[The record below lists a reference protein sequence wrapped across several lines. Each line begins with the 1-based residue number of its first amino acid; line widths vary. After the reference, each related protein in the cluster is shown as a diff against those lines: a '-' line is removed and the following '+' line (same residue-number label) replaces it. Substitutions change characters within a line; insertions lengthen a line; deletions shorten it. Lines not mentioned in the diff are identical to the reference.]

1 LKGGVLES
9 KTKELFMLIKNH
21 YSTDKVDYLRDRT
34 FIKAIKRKEGKAW
47 KKRIKRDFKNACSY
61 NMEDRYA
68 NKMHIATTIKTY
80 AKDNRIAFVSGGVDC
95 DGGMWNN
102 NVKIISN
109 PSISKLISIESE
121 FNYYSEGMSW
131 HRYMTVEDA
140 EKLRETSRDLAMES
154 FENGHSHTIR
164 I

>member
-1 LKGGVLES
+1 
-9 KTKELFMLIKNH
+9 MLIKNH

-121 FNYYSEGMSW
+121 FNFYSEGMSW